1 MPPCRSYGKYMFFI
15 DLGDFGALGVTLGD
29 LGVTWGAPDA
39 LMLSIIRKYSFLFY
53 YFYRSALH
61 TLFRGPFSLLE
72 IQHNLS
78 MLASC
83 DLRDALLMILGVTW
97 GVPG

>member
-1 MPPCRSYGKYMFFI
+1 MFFI

-61 TLFRGPFSLLE
+61 TLFRGPISLLE

>member
-1 MPPCRSYGKYMFFI
+1 MGNICFFL
-15 DLGDFGALGVTLGD
+15 DLGDFGALGVTLGE

-39 LMLSIIRKYSFLFY
+39 LMLSIIRNDSFLFC
-53 YFYRSALH
+53 FVYRSALH
-61 TLFRGPFSLLE
+61 TLFRGPISLLE